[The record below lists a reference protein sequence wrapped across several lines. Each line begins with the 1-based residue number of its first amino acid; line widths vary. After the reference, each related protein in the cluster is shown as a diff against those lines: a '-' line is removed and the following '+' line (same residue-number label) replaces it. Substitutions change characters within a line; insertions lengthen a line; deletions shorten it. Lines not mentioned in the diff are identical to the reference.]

1 MIIDDQIRDEKH
13 DINNMI
19 LTEKLSK
26 YHSYHQEKLTS
37 MNILQAKIYHH
48 LIKNK

>member
-13 DINNMI
+13 DINNTI

-26 YHSYHQEKLTS
+26 YHSYHQ
-37 MNILQAKIYHH
+37 
-48 LIKNK
+48 